1 MKIAIYGKSFNASFL
16 PSIKAM
22 INELRTHEVN
32 ILIYREF
39 YEFIKQQHDY
49 IPDVNSIFSNYN
61 EITEDIDFMFSIG
74 GDGTFLES
82 ISFVRNK
89 NITLVGINSGRLGFL
104 ADIAQDEILSCLK
117 TIFDNS
123 FSYETRSLIEV
134 QTSNN
139 IFGDLNF
146 ALNEVTIQK
155 QDTSSMITIHAY
167 LNDKLINS
175 YWADGLIIATPTGST
190 AYSLSVGGPIVAPN
204 SKNFILTPLAPHNL
218 TVRPIVVADSNVI
231 TLKVQS
237 RSQNFLTALDHRSAV
252 FDVGTEIK
260 LQKANFTIKLL
271 KLDNHNFYKTLRNK
285 LMWGVDKRN

>member
-22 INELRTHEVN
+22 INELHTHKTYI
-32 ILIYREF
+32 ILYKEF
-39 YEFIKQQHDY
+39 YEFISRQYGYKPEIDS
-49 IPDVNSIFSNYN
+49 VFSNYN

-89 NITLVGINSGRLGFL
+89 NIALVGINSGRLGFL
-104 ADIAQDEILSCLK
+104 ADIAQDEIPSCLNA
-117 TIFDNS
+117 IFNNS

-134 QTSNN
+134 HTDNN
-139 IFGDLNF
+139 LFGDLNF
-146 ALNEVTIQK
+146 ALNEVTVQK
-155 QDTSSMITIHAY
+155 KDTSSMITIHAY
-167 LNDKLINS
+167 LNDQLINS

-190 AYSLSVGGPIVAPN
+190 AYSLSAGGPIVAPN

-237 RSQNFLTALDHRSAV
+237 RSQNFLAVLDHRSAV
-252 FDVGTEIK
+252 FNAGTEIK
-260 LQKANFTIKLL
+260 LKKADFTIKLL